1 MNITIYRLTFTL
13 RYAEL
18 PPNTQNTW
26 LLEFGKN
33 LSYRRPGIQDL
44 FSSYGF
50 SLENYR
56 SPRAS
61 VTTTL
66 TVRHSK
72 RKKKNHPYVV
82 EHMSDWNDPLVHQFR
97 QSSVADG
104 LRSSLLEDRERRSTS
119 QEAAFLTSGSSMAQK
134 DTENKVQQSL
144 KHMLLC
150 ERF

>member
-1 MNITIYRLTFTL
+1 MNQELTLEGGHWETAWRKHPGFWDYLCIYCSLFFFFIVLFISMNITIYRLTFTL

-72 RKKKNHPYVV
+72 RKKKP
-82 EHMSDWNDPLVHQFR
+82 PLCCRTHEWLEW
-97 QSSVADG
+97 SV
-104 LRSSLLEDRERRSTS
+104 SSLI
-119 QEAAFLTSGSSMAQK
+119 Q
-134 DTENKVQQSL
+134 TEFCCWWSEV
-144 KHMLLC
+144 
-150 ERF
+150 